1 MASPGSDEH
10 FELLKYF
17 FDCPRIAVIPSHDPL
32 CCIAAAQNRKP
43 RSGRVGFPALA
54 HDIDEQATGHG
65 CHRTARLAGRAS
77 EQHPQACFERG
88 DPVLFVRE
96 SAREHKQHFVHRAQA
111 GLCESQMRARRR
123 IKSAGQNSEF
133 LSLAVRAPVKF
144 DSHNPLYY
152 TSVLH
157 CGVSHRIDP
166 STRRGFLST
175 GASLLAANTVLA
187 QNTGL
192 TARQVIERIQKNVG
206 VPWRAETVDTFKDG
220 SNPDAPLKG
229 IATTMVATFDLL
241 KRAAAANRN
250 LIIVHEPTFYNHPDD
265 PKDFVND
272 PMFLLKRN
280 FIAKNDLS
288 VFRFH
293 DHWHARKP
301 DGIVAG
307 MSAAMGWTKYQN
319 ADSARLFT
327 LPRTSLEN
335 LARDIRDR
343 LKIRAVRVVGDP
355 LLMVSKAAFN
365 PGSTGLNQVMRY
377 FSGSDIDVFVCG
389 EPREWDTVEYA
400 RDSIASGKK
409 MGLII
414 LGHDM
419 SEEAGMEECAKW
431 LKTFVPEVPID
442 YMPAGEAF
450 WTPK

>member
-1 MASPGSDEH
+1 MH
-10 FELLKYF
+10 L
-17 FDCPRIAVIPSHDPL
+17 
-32 CCIAAAQNRKP
+32 
-43 RSGRVGFPALA
+43 
-54 HDIDEQATGHG
+54 
-65 CHRTARLAGRAS
+65 
-77 EQHPQACFERG
+77 
-88 DPVLFVRE
+88 
-96 SAREHKQHFVHRAQA
+96 
-111 GLCESQMRARRR
+111 
-123 IKSAGQNSEF
+123 
-133 LSLAVRAPVKF
+133 
-144 DSHNPLYY
+144 
-152 TSVLH
+152 
-157 CGVSHRIDP
+157 
-166 STRRGFLST
+166 STRRGFIST

-187 QNTGL
+187 QNASL
-192 TARQVIERIQKNVG
+192 TARQVIERIKKNVG

-220 SNPDAPLKG
+220 SNPDASLKG

-250 LIIVHEPTFYNHPDD
+250 LIVVHEPTFYNHPDD

-319 ADSARLFT
+319 ADDQRLFT

-355 LLMVSKAAFN
+355 QLMVSRAAFN

-419 SEEAGMEECAKW
+419 SEEAGMEECARW